1 MAKRDSN
8 IDPFNAGEPV
18 SPWQDPESETR
29 DDEGQEAHEAP
40 HHGDSTPKPPIGQ
53 MTGFASNNA
62 NGPKAPRTRR
72 RSADSLKREMAR
84 QARAQRTRNKTPG
97 SIARRIFKLIMGILI
112 LFLLLSTGS
121 SIASCAASLF
131 TPSAPNE
138 PYDIPAF
145 EEDEDSP
152 EAQCLLL
159 ANTRMEHLLL
169 AGTPEHA
176 AVADRIA
183 AAFTQRIEND
193 FDLTPDELGV
203 NPAIVA
209 EWVIGSLIYKG
220 VDTHAFPEADD
231 PYASVYFDVE
241 ACSMMTMYYEFQ
253 SDLYDYLSKQG
264 LYLLDIKQGKELAD
278 AQKTDIAG
286 ILQTAMAETGSRE
299 SSMRVRL
306 TLQDDTWKIDE
317 ADFER
322 YCDYIFGMPA

>member
-29 DDEGQEAHEAP
+29 DDEGQEAYGAP

-62 NGPKAPRTRR
+62 NGPKEPRTRR

-84 QARAQRTRNKTPG
+84 QARAQRTSNKTPG
-97 SIARRIFKLIMGILI
+97 SIARRIFKLILGILI

-145 EEDEDSP
+145 EEDENSP

-159 ANTRMEHLLL
+159 ANTRLEHLLL

-253 SDLYDYLSKQG
+253 SDLYDYLSEQG

-278 AQKTDIAG
+278 AQKTDIAD
-286 ILQTAMAETGSRE
+286 ILQAAMAETGSRE

>member
-29 DDEGQEAHEAP
+29 DDEGQEAYGAP

-62 NGPKAPRTRR
+62 NGPKEPRTRR

-97 SIARRIFKLIMGILI
+97 SIARRIFKLILGILI

-220 VDTHAFPEADD
+220 VDTHAFPEAND

-253 SDLYDYLSKQG
+253 SDLYDYLSEQG

-278 AQKTDIAG
+278 AQKTDIAD
-286 ILQTAMAETGSRE
+286 ILQAAMAETGSRE
-299 SSMRVRL
+299 SSM
-306 TLQDDTWKIDE
+306 
-317 ADFER
+317 
-322 YCDYIFGMPA
+322 

>member
-29 DDEGQEAHEAP
+29 DDEGQEAYGAP

-62 NGPKAPRTRR
+62 NGPKEPRTRR

-97 SIARRIFKLIMGILI
+97 SIARRIFKLILGILI

-138 PYDIPAF
+138 PYVIPAF

-253 SDLYDYLSKQG
+253 SDLYDYLSEQG

-278 AQKTDIAG
+278 AQKTDIAD
-286 ILQTAMAETGSRE
+286 ILQAAMAETGSRE
-299 SSMRVRL
+299 SSMR
-306 TLQDDTWKIDE
+306 DD
-317 ADFER
+317 
-322 YCDYIFGMPA
+322 MS

>member
-29 DDEGQEAHEAP
+29 DDEGQEAYGAP

-62 NGPKAPRTRR
+62 NGPKEPRTRR

-97 SIARRIFKLIMGILI
+97 SIARRIFKLILGILI

-159 ANTRMEHLLL
+159 ANTRLEHLLL

-220 VDTHAFPEADD
+220 IDTHAFPEADD

-253 SDLYDYLSKQG
+253 SDLYDYLSEQG

-278 AQKTDIAG
+278 AQKTDIAD
-286 ILQTAMAETGSRE
+286 ILQAAMAETGSRE

-322 YCDYIFGMPA
+322 YCDYFFGMPA

>member
-29 DDEGQEAHEAP
+29 DDEGQEAYGAP

-62 NGPKAPRTRR
+62 NGPKEPRTRR

-97 SIARRIFKLIMGILI
+97 SIARRIFKLILGILI

-253 SDLYDYLSKQG
+253 SDLYDYLSEQG

-278 AQKTDIAG
+278 AQKTDIAD
-286 ILQTAMAETGSRE
+286 ILQA
-299 SSMRVRL
+299 MRVRL

>member
-1 MAKRDSN
+1 
-8 IDPFNAGEPV
+8 
-18 SPWQDPESETR
+18 
-29 DDEGQEAHEAP
+29 
-40 HHGDSTPKPPIGQ
+40 

-62 NGPKAPRTRR
+62 NGPKEPRTRR

-97 SIARRIFKLIMGILI
+97 SIARRIFKLILGILI

-121 SIASCAASLF
+121 PIASCAASLF

-253 SDLYDYLSKQG
+253 SDLYDYLSEQG

-278 AQKTDIAG
+278 AQKTDIAD
-286 ILQTAMAETGSRE
+286 ILQAAMAETGSRE

>member
-29 DDEGQEAHEAP
+29 DDEGQEAYGAP

-62 NGPKAPRTRR
+62 NGPKEPRTRR

-97 SIARRIFKLIMGILI
+97 SIARRIFKLILGILI

-253 SDLYDYLSKQG
+253 SDLYDYLSEQG

-278 AQKTDIAG
+278 AQKTDIAD
-286 ILQTAMAETGSRE
+286 ILQAAMAETGSRE

-322 YCDYIFGMPA
+322 CCDYIFGMPA

>member
-29 DDEGQEAHEAP
+29 DDEGQEAYGAP

-62 NGPKAPRTRR
+62 NGPKEPRTRR

-97 SIARRIFKLIMGILI
+97 SIARRIFKLILGILI

-253 SDLYDYLSKQG
+253 SDLYDYLSEQG

-278 AQKTDIAG
+278 AQKTDIAD
-286 ILQTAMAETGSRE
+286 ILQAAMAETG
-299 SSMRVRL
+299 
-306 TLQDDTWKIDE
+306 
-317 ADFER
+317 
-322 YCDYIFGMPA
+322 

>member
-29 DDEGQEAHEAP
+29 DDEGQEAYGAP

-62 NGPKAPRTRR
+62 NGPKEPRTRR

-97 SIARRIFKLIMGILI
+97 SIARRIFKLILGILI

-145 EEDEDSP
+145 EEDENSP

-159 ANTRMEHLLL
+159 ANTRLEHLLL

-253 SDLYDYLSKQG
+253 SNLYDYLSEQG

-278 AQKTDIAG
+278 AQKTDIAD
-286 ILQTAMAETGSRE
+286 ILQAAMAETGSRE

>member
-29 DDEGQEAHEAP
+29 DDEGQEAYGVP

-62 NGPKAPRTRR
+62 NGPKEPRTRR

-97 SIARRIFKLIMGILI
+97 SIARRIFKLILGILI

-253 SDLYDYLSKQG
+253 SDLYDYLSEQG

-278 AQKTDIAG
+278 AQKTDIAD
-286 ILQTAMAETGSRE
+286 ILQAAMAETGSRE

-306 TLQDDTWKIDE
+306 TLQDDAWKIDE

>member
-29 DDEGQEAHEAP
+29 DDEGQEAYGAP

-62 NGPKAPRTRR
+62 NGPKEPRTRR

-97 SIARRIFKLIMGILI
+97 SIARRIFKLILGILI

-253 SDLYDYLSKQG
+253 SDLYDYLSEQG

-278 AQKTDIAG
+278 AQKTDIAD
-286 ILQTAMAETGSRE
+286 ILKAAMAET
-299 SSMRVRL
+299 
-306 TLQDDTWKIDE
+306 
-317 ADFER
+317 
-322 YCDYIFGMPA
+322 

>member
-29 DDEGQEAHEAP
+29 DDEGQEAYGAP

-62 NGPKAPRTRR
+62 NGPKEPRTRR

-97 SIARRIFKLIMGILI
+97 SIARRIFKLILGILI

-253 SDLYDYLSKQG
+253 SDLYDYLSEQG

-278 AQKTDIAG
+278 AQKTDIAD
-286 ILQTAMAETGSRE
+286 ILQAAMAETGSRE

-317 ADFER
+317 ADFEH

>member
-1 MAKRDSN
+1 
-8 IDPFNAGEPV
+8 
-18 SPWQDPESETR
+18 
-29 DDEGQEAHEAP
+29 
-40 HHGDSTPKPPIGQ
+40 

-97 SIARRIFKLIMGILI
+97 SIARRIFKLILGILI

-145 EEDEDSP
+145 EEDENSP

-159 ANTRMEHLLL
+159 ANTRLEHLLL

-253 SDLYDYLSKQG
+253 SDLYDYLSEQG

-278 AQKTDIAG
+278 AQKTDIAD
-286 ILQTAMAETGSRE
+286 ILQAAMAETGSRE

>member
-1 MAKRDSN
+1 M
-8 IDPFNAGEPV
+8 
-18 SPWQDPESETR
+18 TR
-29 DDEGQEAHEAP
+29 GKK

-53 MTGFASNNA
+53 ITGFASNNA
-62 NGPKAPRTRR
+62 NGPKEPRTRR

-97 SIARRIFKLIMGILI
+97 SIARRIFKLILGILI

-299 SSMRVRL
+299 SSMQVRL